1 MLKKPLLTFAATAAV
16 LALTACGQ
24 GATAGSEDKAAGT
37 VSITHAQGTQDVPL
51 NPKKV
56 YTFDLGVLDTLN
68 VLDVPVA
75 GVPQAN
81 LPAALKEYGSKDVAN
96 IGTMKEP
103 DFEAISAGAP
113 DLIIISGRTAGSYTE
128 LSKIAPTIDLS
139 VDAKAP
145 LESFKTVSTSL
156 GKIFDK
162 EAVVSEK
169 IKAIDAK
176 IARTKEKAPD
186 AGTGLIVL
194 TSGGELTAYGA
205 GSRFGLIH
213 DVLGV
218 PTASDVKAEGSHGE
232 AISHEFI
239 ATANPGSLYVIDRD
253 VATGESAGAAKAVLD
268 NALVNGTD
276 AAKNGRITYLDPASW
291 YLVGYGLNNVDAMV
305 GAISDSVARA

>member
-1 MLKKPLLTFAATAAV
+1 MLKKRLLTLATAAAV
-16 LALTACGQ
+16 LALTACGE
-24 GATAGSEDKAAGT
+24 GATTGSAGEPAGT
-37 VSITHAQGTQDVPL
+37 VSITHAQGTQEVPL

-68 VLDVPVA
+68 VLEVPVA

-81 LPAALKEYGSKDVAN
+81 LPQALKEYGAKDVAN

-103 DFEAISAGAP
+103 DFEAISAGSP
-113 DLIIISGRTAGSYTE
+113 DLIIISGRTAGSYAE

-139 VDAKAP
+139 VDAKSP
-145 LESFKTVSTSL
+145 MESFKTVSTSL

-176 IARTKEKAPD
+176 ISSTKAKAPA

-218 PTASDVKAEGSHGE
+218 PTASDVKTEGSHGE

-239 ATANPGSLYVIDRD
+239 AKANPGSLYVIDRD
-253 VATGESAGAAKAVLD
+253 VATGESAGAATAVLD
-268 NALVNGTD
+268 NALVKGTD
-276 AAKNGRITYLDPASW
+276 AARNDRITYLDPASW
-291 YLVGYGLNNVDAMV
+291 YLVGYGLHNVDAMI
-305 GAISDSVARA
+305 GAISDSIAKA